1 MNELKVGDRVVS
13 RLTNEEGTVVRI
25 LPPSRG
31 RQLIKVCYPSREKDE
46 LSCNLRPC
54 YDERDPFARCSNGVF
69 ASYAAFALKNTSFK
83 IRNSNNATISTLKAS
98 KTMFKPYQFKP
109 LLKFLNSPNRRILV
123 ADEVGLGKTIEAGHI
138 LMELKARRELRN
150 VLIVCP
156 KTLRDKWRDEMRER
170 FSLAFRIYEKVP
182 DLVTDLKGYQPVRA
196 IISYGGIRTCAKE
209 KQAATGNSL
218 VNLIESGQARLSMVI
233 CDEAHHMR
241 NDESQTYRVAEKI
254 LKSADA
260 VLFLTATPVMI
271 SQENLYN
278 LLHLLNPTDYDGYQ
292 VFLNL
297 LAENRPFVEA
307 LRQVP
312 SAPFKKILSDLTQA
326 RVRAVYTTEDEEQQ
340 LFYKVET
347 IDCLFEHDPVYAE
360 IKRLLCAEETMA
372 HRARLQYLLTTMNV
386 MNTTFSRTRKRE
398 VTTDMSQAT
407 REPHLCSVVLSGE
420 EKAVFDKVMNT
431 YRLYDTGMDI
441 VQRKRQVASSVW
453 AYCGRGG
460 DMDNY
465 LDKPD
470 AKMDMLLAIMGE
482 VFKGGVQKIV
492 VFAFFKD
499 TLRYLQKRLQRQGI
513 DALLI
518 YGDVKH
524 SERMALIEKFRKEPS
539 AKVLLASEVGSEGI
553 DLQFCNAIVN
563 YDLPWNPMVVE
574 QRIGRV
580 DRIGQKAKVV
590 NIYNLVVKGS
600 IQEEI
605 YHLLLDRI
613 GIFKS
618 VVGDME
624 AILEAPMKKGDK
636 EVSIQEIIK
645 GMRDDFYK
653 TELTEQE
660 REARIRE
667 VAQAIE
673 NERQTSER
681 LEEGLKDTL
690 TNDAYFKDQI
700 RHILRHNAYVT
711 EAELRKYV
719 ETTLRKCLPD
729 CQLVDEGD
737 HVWLFRIPPHKPA
750 ALGNFLAQYGNNT
763 EGEFEQSLRR
773 FRALT
778 DGKTEFHLTFSQEKA
793 YEQPQLHF
801 INLYHPLIQACLRAL
816 AENGDAHDTTFCF
829 ALPANEVLQKGERYF
844 MGIYQID
851 TIQEI
856 QGQQKT
862 NAQLLPVVYNLQE
875 DKLEER
881 KDRVEQLSMLM
892 QEEGVEHA
900 LGNDDFTEGQVL
912 NMRIDFAEYVG
923 NELNRQK
930 DEISRQLESKNQR
943 NKKQA
948 VDYFNSRIRL
958 SQKYLQEEKQKL
970 ENAPSTGED
979 INLIGGR
986 IKNWEEKIQKYQRKL
1001 DERLQEIDASK
1012 APCFNDKLLSV
1023 SLITIV

>member
-1 MNELKVGDRVVS
+1 MNALKVGDRVVS
-13 RLTNEEGTVVRI
+13 TKTNEEGTVVRI

-31 RQLIKVCYPSREKDE
+31 RQLITVCYPGGEKDE

-109 LLKFLNSPNRRILV
+109 LLKFLNSSNRRILV

-150 VLIVCP
+150 ALIICP
-156 KTLRDKWRDEMRER
+156 KTLQEKWRDEMRER
-170 FSLAFRIYEKVP
+170 FGLAFRIYDKVP

-196 IISYGGIRTCAKE
+196 IINYEKIRTCAKGQ
-209 KQAATGNSL
+209 QAATDNSL

-241 NDESQTYRVAEKI
+241 NDESQTYRGAKRI
-254 LKSADA
+254 LESADA

-278 LLHLLNPTDYDGYQ
+278 LLHLLNPMRYLNYQ
-292 VFLNL
+292 VFLNR

-312 SAPFKKILSDLTQA
+312 SAPFSKILDSLTQA
-326 RVRAVYTTEDEEQQ
+326 SVRAEYTTEREGQQ
-340 LFYKVET
+340 LFNKVET
-347 IDCLFEHDPVYAE
+347 IDRLFEHDPVYAE
-360 IKRLLCAEETMA
+360 IKRLLCAEETTA
-372 HRARLQYLLTTMNV
+372 HRARLQYLLTTMSV

-398 VTTDMSQAT
+398 VATDMSQAT

-420 EKAVFDKVMNT
+420 EKAVFDKVMND
-431 YRLYDTGMDI
+431 YLHYDTGIGI
-441 VQRKRQVASSVW
+441 VQRKRGVASSVW

-470 AKMDMLLAIMGE
+470 AKMEMLLAIMKE
-482 VFKGGVQKIV
+482 VFKGSVQKIV
-492 VFAFFKD
+492 VFAIFKD

-518 YGDVKH
+518 HGGVDH
-524 SERMALIEKFRKEPS
+524 NERTALIEKFRKDPS

-605 YHLLLDRI
+605 YRLLLDRI
-613 GIFKS
+613 GIFRS

-624 AILEAPMKKGDK
+624 AILEAPMKKDGR
-636 EVSIQEIIK
+636 EVSIQGIIT
-645 GMRDDFYK
+645 GMEEDFYK
-653 TELTEQE
+653 TELTKQE
-660 REARIRE
+660 REARLRE

-673 NERQTSER
+673 NERQTIER

-700 RHILRHNAYVT
+700 NHILRHNAYVT

-719 ETTLRKCLPD
+719 EATLRKCLPD

-773 FRALT
+773 FRVMT
-778 DGKTEFHLTFSQEKA
+778 DGLTEFPLTFSQEKA
-793 YEQPQLHF
+793 YDQPQLHF

-816 AENGDAHDTTFCF
+816 AEKNDAHDTTFCF
-829 ALPANEVLQKGERYF
+829 ALPANKLLQKGERYF

-851 TIQEI
+851 TTREI
-856 QGQQKT
+856 QRQRKT
-862 NAQLLPVVYNLQE
+862 TAQLLPVVYNLKE

-881 KDRVEQLSMLM
+881 KDRIEQLSMLM

-900 LGNDDFTEGQVL
+900 MSNNDFTEEQVL
-912 NMRIDFAEYVG
+912 NMRADFAEYVG
-923 NELNRQK
+923 NELSRQK
-930 DEISRQLESKNQR
+930 DEISRQLESDNQR
-943 NKKQA
+943 NKKQT
-948 VDYFNSRIRL
+948 VDYWKSRIRL
-958 SQKYLQEEKQKL
+958 SQKYLQEEKHRL

-986 IKNWEEKIQKYQRKL
+986 IKNREGEIQAYQRAL
-1001 DERLQEIDASK
+1001 EEQLQKINASK